1 MAQGARLTARATAAI
16 QVCLLMELY
25 EGSLAD
31 KLDAAGGA
39 LPLAL
44 ALGYGERGAGAARG
58 HSGPPPAGHLHFKN
72 IARVR
77 RDGAR

>member
-1 MAQGARLTARATAAI
+1 MTAWASAR

-39 LPLAL
+39 LPLET
-44 ALGYGERGAGAARG
+44 ALGYGKHGTGAARPFWTAIG
-58 HSGPPPAGHLHFKN
+58 RHP
-72 IARVR
+72 
-77 RDGAR
+77 